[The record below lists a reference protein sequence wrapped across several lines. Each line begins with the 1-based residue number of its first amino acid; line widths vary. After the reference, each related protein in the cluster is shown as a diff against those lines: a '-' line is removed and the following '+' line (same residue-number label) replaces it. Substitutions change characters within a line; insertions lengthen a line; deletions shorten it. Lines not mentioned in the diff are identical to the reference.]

1 MTWRS
6 PRKDF
11 NKIYIRIDKIA
22 KGGKDNYL
30 EYYKL
35 VDDLVKKGQ
44 LAMLEQTIFYKYKAI
59 ELNAGASIKDFKNK
73 SWYIILEGTRSRLQE
88 DKNRLVKNNNLY
100 SIGITY
106 FQEIPRTQINA
117 IDTLGYGSILN
128 PIIDNGG
135 LVGIEVERSGMS
147 YSNTTTI
154 QIIGGDGTSTATP
167 IIRAGKIYQV
177 PVTATGSYHNQDVKV
192 GTIEERD
199 YYGTNIYDLAYTAD
213 EYQKVTGNRKT
224 YLIVNPTGAT
234 FGTTFSSWDST
245 QSYDRNMMSLYQ
257 SGIQFLIS

>member
-1 MTWRS
+1 MAYRS

-11 NKIYIRIDKIA
+11 DKIWKRIDKIA

-35 VDDLVKKGQ
+35 VDDMVKKGQ
-44 LAMLEQTIFYKYKAI
+44 LSLLEQTIFYKYKAI
-59 ELNAGASIKDFKNK
+59 ELNAAFSIKDFKNR
-73 SWYIILEGTRSRLQE
+73 SWYIILEGTKSRLEE
-88 DKNRLVKNNNLY
+88 DKQRLIKNNSLY

-106 FQEIPRTQINA
+106 YKEIPRTLVTA
-117 IDTLGYGSILN
+117 IDTTGKGSVLT

-135 LVGIEVERSGMS
+135 LIGINVERQGMS
-147 YSNTTTI
+147 YSNATSI

-177 PVTATGSYHNQDVKV
+177 QVTATGSYHNQDVKV

-199 YYGTNIYDLAYTAD
+199 YYGTDIGDMVTQD
-213 EYQKVTGNRKT
+213 EYQKLIKNKKT
-224 YLIVNPTGAT
+224 YLIVKQTGAT
-234 FGTTFSSWDST
+234 FGTTFSTWDTT
-245 QSYDRNMMSLYQ
+245 QTYDRNVIALYTNAVNYLL
-257 SGIQFLIS
+257 S

>member
-1 MTWRS
+1 MAWRS

-11 NKIYIRIDKIA
+11 NKIYLRIDKIA

-44 LAMLEQTIFYKYKAI
+44 LAVLEQTIYYKYKAI

-88 DKNRLVKNNNLY
+88 DKNRLITNNNLY

-106 FQEIPRTQINA
+106 FQEIPRTHIKA
-117 IDTLGYGSILN
+117 VDTIGTGSILN
-128 PIIDNGG
+128 PIIDQGQ
-135 LVGIEVERSGMS
+135 LIGIEVERSGMN
-147 YSNTTTI
+147 YSNATTI
-154 QIIGGDGTSTATP
+154 EITGGDGTSTATP

-177 PVTATGSYHNQDVKV
+177 QVTATGSYHNQDVKV

-199 YYGTNIYDLAYTAD
+199 YYGTDIHDLAYTAD
-213 EYQKVTGNRKT
+213 EYQKVIGNKKT
-224 YLIVNPTGAT
+224 YLIVQPTGAT
-234 FGTTFSSWDST
+234 FGTTFSTWDTT
-245 QSYDRNMMSLYQ
+245 QTYDRNIMNLYQ
-257 SGIQFLIS
+257 VGVQFLIS